1 MLKFSKTLSN
11 IGIYLLLTTLMPVMV
26 ISIIMISL
34 KGLMENSYELLWR
47 FGEWLQEV
55 FNSGLSTIQ
64 WLGWIILIACLTTY
78 GILIFILV
86 MTNSRK
92 AFEQRIGYIIGL
104 VIRGGS
110 IVVTL
115 LPLIIVS
122 IASFGNRVITLVLVL
137 SFVFIGLNGGLVAC
151 GSLFGLIS
159 AKNIINLWDAKKK

>member
-1 MLKFSKTLSN
+1 
-11 IGIYLLLTTLMPVMV
+11 
-26 ISIIMISL
+26 
-34 KGLMENSYELLWR
+34 MESSYELLWK

-55 FNSGLSTIQ
+55 FDSGLSTIQ

-86 MTNSRK
+86 MINSRK
-92 AFEQRIGYIIGL
+92 TFEQRIGYILGL
-104 VIRGGS
+104 VIGVGS

-122 IASFGNRVITLVLVL
+122 IASLDNEVITLVLGL

-151 GSLFGLIS
+151 GSLFGLIV
-159 AKNIINLWDAKKK
+159 AKKYYKFMRFKEKVDIIYYLLFMYLLLMVTVNLLMYNALIVDVC